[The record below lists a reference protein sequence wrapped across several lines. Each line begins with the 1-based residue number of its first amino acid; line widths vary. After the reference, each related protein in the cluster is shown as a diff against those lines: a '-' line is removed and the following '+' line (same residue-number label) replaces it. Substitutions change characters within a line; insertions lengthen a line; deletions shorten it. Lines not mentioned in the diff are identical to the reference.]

1 VEEALLFQ
9 LFELSVKD
17 KGLTAEGA
25 EERRGFKQ
33 FFKECLAMANKVSQ
47 NQGFLESA
55 AQISVLPPES
65 GSLLFLQTYH
75 WLPDHRV

>member
-1 VEEALLFQ
+1 
-9 LFELSVKD
+9 LFELPGKG

-33 FFKECLAMANKVSQ
+33 FFKECLAMANEVSQ

-55 AQISVLPPES
+55 A
-65 GSLLFLQTYH
+65 
-75 WLPDHRV
+75 

>member
-1 VEEALLFQ
+1 MKKVLGIFLDSAEKSCGWREALPFQ
-9 LFELSVKD
+9 LFELPGKG

-33 FFKECLAMANKVSQ
+33 FFKECLAMANEVSQ

-55 AQISVLPPES
+55 A
-65 GSLLFLQTYH
+65 
-75 WLPDHRV
+75 